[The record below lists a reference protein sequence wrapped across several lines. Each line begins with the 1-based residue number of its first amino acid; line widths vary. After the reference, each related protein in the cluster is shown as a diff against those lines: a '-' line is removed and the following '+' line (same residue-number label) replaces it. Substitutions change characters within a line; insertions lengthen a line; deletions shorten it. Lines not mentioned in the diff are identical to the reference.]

1 MKKITLQSRFLIRQ
15 EPILLALAAVGVG
28 LAAGGGIWLFK
39 ALIEGLH
46 HLFFV
51 EMNQRLDILF
61 PFAVIFLPAVGG
73 LMVGGIMHWLVGEE
87 RHQGVAGIIEA
98 VALAGGRLRYKR
110 IPLKILA
117 AALSIGSGAS
127 VGPEDPSVQLGAN
140 IGSMVGQKFNL
151 SEERIRT
158 LVAAGAAA
166 GIAAAFNAPIAGI
179 FFALEIIIGE
189 IGHSALGIIV
199 VASVS
204 SSILTQYIAGNQP
217 AFQVPPFGFHKIAE
231 LPFYFLLGVL
241 AGPVSAL
248 YVRLLG
254 SMKELFLR
262 IALPRWVK
270 PSLAGFAV
278 GIIGFFLPQVFGIG
292 YETIEHVLNNQL
304 NSFYL
309 LLLLLVAKL
318 ILTPLS
324 IGGGFAGGVFAPS
337 LFIGAMLGG
346 ALGSV
351 VQSVFPTLN
360 AVPATYAMVG
370 MAAVLAGSVH
380 APLTAILLLFE
391 MTNDYHIIL
400 PLMFAV
406 AVSLV
411 ISRTLSPDSVYNSE
425 LARKGIRLERGR
437 IVDVLESIRVVEV
450 MQTNPPTIEARK
462 SVEEAI
468 PLLLQK
474 NTNYALVMAEGNRLI
489 GIITR
494 EDIRKIDPQRWKEI
508 TVSEACSKKVL
519 FAYHDEKIGDALRRM
534 SLQDVGQLPVV
545 DRDDPNRVLGVLR
558 RADILQAYDAAL
570 TRRALYKDQITE
582 NQLDA
587 LTEEN
592 VKVFELSLQPGNPN
606 IGKRI
611 MDIPLPQRTL
621 IVRVRRGKKFWIPKG
636 DTILKEGDRILVICD
651 VENQEQIRNA
661 LGGNN

>member
-1 MKKITLQSRFLIRQ
+1 MKHFPLKSRFPIRQ
-15 EPILLALAAVGVG
+15 KPILFALAAVGVG

-39 ALIEGLH
+39 ALIEGVH

-51 EMNQRLDILF
+51 EMRQSLENIL
-61 PFAVIFLPAVGG
+61 PFAVVILPAIGG
-73 LMVGGIMHWLVGEE
+73 LVVGLIMHWLVGEE
-87 RHQGVAGIIEA
+87 RHQGVSGIIEA

-110 IPLKILA
+110 IPLKVLA

-189 IGHSALGIIV
+189 IGHSSLGIIV
-199 VASVS
+199 VAAVS
-204 SSILTQYIAGNQP
+204 SSILTQSIAGNQP
-217 AFQVPPFGFHKIAE
+217 AFRVPPFGFHKIAE
-231 LPFYFLLGVL
+231 LPFYFLLGIL

-254 SMKELFLR
+254 SMKEIFRR
-262 IALPRWVK
+262 IALPRWAK
-270 PSLAGFAV
+270 PSLAGLAV
-278 GIIGFFLPQVFGIG
+278 GITGLFLPQVFGVG
-292 YETIEHVLNNQL
+292 YETIESVLNNQL
-304 NSFYL
+304 ISFSFLML
-309 LLLLLVAKL
+309 LLTAKL

-346 ALGSV
+346 SVGSV
-351 VQSVFPTLN
+351 VQSLFPSLN
-360 AVPATYAMVG
+360 VVPATYAMVG

-411 ISRTLSPDSVYNSE
+411 ISRTLNPDSVYNAE

-437 IVDVLESIRVVEV
+437 ILDVLESIRVAEV
-450 MQTNPPTIEARK
+450 MQTNPPMIDSRK
-462 SVEEAI
+462 TVEEAV

-474 NTNYALVMAEGNRLI
+474 NTNFSLVMEEGNRLM
-489 GIITR
+489 GIVTR
-494 EDIRKIDPQRWKEI
+494 EDIRKIDPQRWKE
-508 TVSEACSKKVL
+508 TTLGEACSKKIL
-519 FAYHDEKIGDALRRM
+519 SAYPDEKISDALRRM
-534 SLQDVGQLPVV
+534 SLQDIGQLPVV
-545 DRDDPNRVLGVLR
+545 DRDNPNRLLGVLR
-558 RADILQAYDAAL
+558 RTDILQAYDAAL

-611 MDIPLPQRTL
+611 MDIPLPQGTL

-636 DTILKEGDRILVICD
+636 DTILKEGDRILVICNF
-651 VENQEQIRNA
+651 ENQEQVRET
-661 LGGNN
+661 LSGNY